1 MSAYATTAQL
11 IERFDARVLGDI
23 ASDDGAAVSEP
34 GLAANPKLLAALNSA
49 SGEVEASVIAGGI
62 YTVAQ
67 LVAMTGN
74 AQYLLIDL
82 TCCVAM
88 CKLLKRRAS
97 SSSEALMKAVCEDA
111 REMIQSLRKGEAVF
125 GGTDNATEG
134 QLPETVGP
142 TTATFTNLNMMRDRT
157 RNYYPHRALP
167 FNR

>member
-74 AQYLLIDL
+74 AQYLLVDL

-125 GGTDNATEG
+125 GGTSASDG
-134 QLPETVGP
+134 QLPETIGP